1 MPPYRVNVNK
11 FEESPYMNSSVYFI
25 RNTAASQEFFIAYF
39 ALLGK
44 IVRAKGN
51 NMHLYSIIQIYD
63 EGQKR
68 NLIISDGKSVA
79 QKISLFKNRKI
90 DEFQVG
96 KQVKILRDDY
106 LDMEDVAYICD
117 GGLYLATRPYLME
130 QYGCQCLIE
139 YVAGSRKDPQSDR
152 YLLERAIARA
162 CRQNGIRVSRKPN
175 INLLKLISN
184 VKGY

>member
-1 MPPYRVNVNK
+1 MHK
-11 FEESPYMNSSVYFI
+11 ILEESPYMNSNFHFI
-25 RNTAASQEFFIAYF
+25 RKTAVSQEFFIAYLAQF
-39 ALLGK
+39 AK
-44 IVRAKGN
+44 IVCAKGN
-51 NMHLYSIIQIYD
+51 DMHLYNIIQIYD

-90 DEFQVG
+90 DEFRVG
-96 KQVKILRDDY
+96 KQIQILRDDY
-106 LDMEDVAYICD
+106 LDMEDVAYVCD

-139 YVAGSRKDPQSDR
+139 YVSGSRKDPQSDR
-152 YLLERAIARA
+152 SILERAIAHA
-162 CRQNGIRVSRKPN
+162 CRENGIRVSRKPN
-175 INLLKLISN
+175 INLLNLISN